1 MPADSALDLPA
12 MTTLDSS
19 PTDGSDAYVLTTGEA
34 GAARLRLLHEVYG
47 ASTEALLCEV
57 GLGPGMHA
65 VDVGCGT
72 GTVARWMAGRVGP
85 DGAVFGVDVSPA
97 QLEVARGESQRLGY
111 AHLRFVHADA
121 YGTRLPRA
129 SFDVV
134 YCRFLLCHLTQP
146 ERALREMI
154 ALLKPNGV
162 LVCDDVDVGSI
173 LADPPS
179 AAVDR
184 MRDLM
189 RAVGVA
195 RGVDYCLGIR
205 LHRLF
210 RQAGLN
216 RPQVRF
222 DQPVYATGE
231 GKRFWEYTVLEAG
244 PAIIEAGLA
253 TAVELERLAQELA
266 AVAQDETIMVAQA
279 RKVQLW
285 ARK

>member
-1 MPADSALDLPA
+1 
-12 MTTLDSS
+12 
-19 PTDGSDAYVLTTGEA
+19 
-34 GAARLRLLHEVYG
+34 
-47 ASTEALLCEV
+47 
-57 GLGPGMHA
+57 
-65 VDVGCGT
+65 
-72 GTVARWMAGRVGP
+72 
-85 DGAVFGVDVSPA
+85 
-97 QLEVARGESQRLGY
+97 
-111 AHLRFVHADA
+111 
-121 YGTRLPRA
+121 
-129 SFDVV
+129 
-134 YCRFLLCHLTQP
+134 
-146 ERALREMI
+146 MI